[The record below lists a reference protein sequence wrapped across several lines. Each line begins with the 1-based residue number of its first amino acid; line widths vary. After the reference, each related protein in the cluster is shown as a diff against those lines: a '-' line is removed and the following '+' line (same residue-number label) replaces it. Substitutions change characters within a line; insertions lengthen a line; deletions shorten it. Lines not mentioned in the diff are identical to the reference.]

1 MVRLVRCAPATPS
14 PSNSTDVGELFGI
27 SGEGEGEDEDDDR
40 LVGGFGRN
48 TEPSTAKLP
57 KRTSQVSFGMP
68 TASGMLDTMLLQRLV
83 VAKVPEIRA
92 CFDRELA
99 ANPMLGRTSLAWR
112 LAVAQDGRVLY
123 ADPTSRSSSN
133 AVATCV
139 SRVLRTMLF
148 PTRATGGSITVTYPI
163 VFDVIVEPEPPEP
176 PPTTRSAAWTP
187 FGTDAPVAAASRVAR
202 AVEAALHDRRATV
215 VACFPPAAPTGS
227 LRAMIEIDD
236 DGKARSVQAG
246 GLGHAASER
255 CVEQALS
262 GMTVVAPA
270 QQPVEIACDYARG
283 DAQPWR
289 VTPAAYRVITTSRK
303 QLRYES
309 QTLVI
314 GAPEPEPLL
323 DPGTYLVLAD
333 ADATGAMVTLALQW
347 ASEGNGAIIAV
358 RDGARAPIFLGVG
371 RTASA
376 DGIDGLA
383 RGTAQPGLRLGAKLL
398 TACVGR
404 ATQRAKL
411 ADVTAVG
418 SLVQWLAT
426 RCKTARCISTLS
438 VALDPDAIVRDLVE
452 VIGAARR
459 AGFDRVLLGTDA
471 PCGTQDDD
479 EGRSERLS
487 GPDDDE

>member
-1 MVRLVRCAPATPS
+1 MVRLVRCAPATLS
-14 PSNSTDVGELFGI
+14 PSSSPDVSELFGLA
-27 SGEGEGEDEDDDR
+27 GDDEDDDDMIGR
-40 LVGGFGRN
+40 FGRN
-48 TEPSTAKLP
+48 PGEAASAKLP
-57 KRTSQVSFGMP
+57 KRSAQVSLGMP
-68 TASGMLDTMLLQRLV
+68 TASTRVMDTMLLQRLV
-83 VAKVPEIRA
+83 VTKLPEVRA
-92 CFDRELA
+92 CFERELA
-99 ANPMLGRTSLAWR
+99 ANPQLGRSSLAWR

-123 ADPTSRSSSN
+123 ADPTTRFTSN
-133 AVATCV
+133 TMTTCV
-139 SRVLRTMLF
+139 SRVLKTMVF
-148 PTRATGGSITVTYPI
+148 PTRATGGSITVTYPL
-163 VFDVIVEPEPPEP
+163 VFDVLVEPEPPEP

-202 AVEAALHDRRATV
+202 SVEAALRDKRAAI

-227 LRAMIEIDD
+227 LRAMIEVDNA
-236 DGKARSVQAG
+236 GQARSVRAG

-255 CVEQALS
+255 CVEEALT

-289 VTPAAYRVITTSRK
+289 VTPAPYRVITTSRK

-309 QTLVI
+309 QTLVL

-347 ASEGNGAIIAV
+347 ASEGNGAIVAV
-358 RDGARAPIFLGVG
+358 RDGARAPFFLGMG
-371 RTASA
+371 RTAA
-376 DGIDGLA
+376 PDGNDGVST
-383 RGTAQPGLRLGAKLL
+383 GTARPGLRVGAKLL

-418 SLVQWLAT
+418 ALVQRLAT
-426 RCKTARCISTLS
+426 RCKTARCVWTLR
-438 VALDPDAIVRDLVE
+438 VALDPDAVVRDLVE
-452 VIGAARR
+452 VAGAARR
-459 AGFDRVLLGTDA
+459 AGFDRVLLGTDM
-471 PCGTQDDD
+471 PCGAHDD
-479 EGRSERLS
+479 EDRPERLS